1 MREATGGVLLLQLV
15 IVILTVFVFF
25 IASVMQYTRVYRI
38 KGTVINAIER
48 NEGGIRDSDEFNT
61 VLGTAGYDGPY
72 RLCKCKSTTKG
83 TFYSLE
89 IYAAFTMLPQ
99 FMSISVPI
107 RGNTRS
113 IESGIFYG
121 KDQTELF
128 GGRSETNNKYQYLC
142 GNDTEIIGCIHR

>member
-15 IVILTVFVFF
+15 IVILTIFVFF

-48 NEGGIRDSDEFNT
+48 SEGGIRDQEEFEK

-72 RLCKCKSTTKG
+72 KLCKCQSNSKG
-83 TFYSLE
+83 TFYTLE

-99 FMSISVPI
+99 FVSIAVPI

-113 IESGIFYG
+113 IESGIFYRS
-121 KDQTELF
+121 DQTELF
-128 GGRSETNNKYQYLC
+128 GASASSTDESC
-142 GNDTEIIGCIHR
+142 GSNTTTKVCITR

>member
-48 NEGGIRDSDEFNT
+48 SEGGIRDQDEFEA

-72 RLCKCKSTTKG
+72 KLCKCQSSNKG
-83 TFYSLE
+83 TFYTLE

-99 FMSISVPI
+99 FFSISVPI

-113 IESGIFYG
+113 IESGIFYRSE
-121 KDQTELF
+121 QSELF
-128 GGRSETNNKYQYLC
+128 GAGSSSSDDACGTNTTTK
-142 GNDTEIIGCIHR
+142 GCITR